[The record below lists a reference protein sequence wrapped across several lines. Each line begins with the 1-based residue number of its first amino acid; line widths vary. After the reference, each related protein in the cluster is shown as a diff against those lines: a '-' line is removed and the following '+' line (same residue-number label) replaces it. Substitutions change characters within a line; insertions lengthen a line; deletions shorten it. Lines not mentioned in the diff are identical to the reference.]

1 MGREF
6 DGQMGGRMACRREPL
21 TNIGLDENITGSEAF
36 SQGEKQ
42 HLVAR
47 STQIRV
53 SGCRSSCWV
62 IN

>member
-6 DGQMGGRMACRREPL
+6 DGQMDGRMACRCEPL
-21 TNIGLDENITGSEAF
+21 TNIGLDEHITGPEAF
-36 SQGEKQ
+36 SQGEKE

-53 SGCRSSCWV
+53 SGSRSSH
-62 IN
+62 